1 MSRTK
6 ARVARRNRRILLCGI
21 LLVALVII
29 LALLVQ
35 KFGTNPNDPAGDHTL
50 QQTDTTQTDTV
61 TKTDTATKTD
71 ETSNVPS
78 TDNTTNTQTTDTA
91 TQSATGTGKPN
102 TKTDS
107 DTPNQTVNT
116 NEPTDSFDK
125 DEWYMLLAN
134 RDNPVPEGYTFPQAK
149 IYSGGT
155 NWILDARCA
164 DDMKAMIAAAK
175 EDGVS
180 LLLCSTY
187 RTVERQTNN
196 FNKKV
201 NEYINKGYS
210 EAEAKEITATII
222 AIPGTSEH
230 HTGLAADI
238 VTPSYQRLNE
248 GFAETEAFRWLYEH
262 CAEYGFIMRYAKDKQ
277 DVTKIIYE
285 PWHYRYVGKEAA
297 QIIMSEGI
305 CLEEFLEKYGT

>member
-6 ARVARRNRRILLCGI
+6 ARAARRNRRMLLCAI
-21 LLVALVII
+21 LLVVLVVFV
-29 LALLVQ
+29 AVLVQ
-35 KFGTNPNDPAGDHTL
+35 NFGQNTPAPGGDNSL
-50 QQTDTTQTDTV
+50 QQTGNTSINTTETTDIHTTDTAGNTQSTTDETTNV
-61 TKTDTATKTD
+61 STDTATSAKPDTKTDTNKNDT
-71 ETSNVPS
+71 V
-78 TDNTTNTQTTDTA
+78 DNTD
-91 TQSATGTGKPN
+91 G
-102 TKTDS
+102 
-107 DTPNQTVNT
+107 
-116 NEPTDSFDK
+116 PTDSFDK

-134 RDNPVPEGYTFPQAK
+134 RDNPVPEGFTFPSAK
-149 IYSGGT
+149 VYSAGQ
-155 NWILDARCA
+155 NWTLDARCA

-175 EDGVS
+175 KDGVD
-180 LLLCSTY
+180 LIICSAY

-196 FNKKV
+196 FNNKV
-201 NEYINKGYS
+201 KEYVNKGYS
-210 EAEAKEITATII
+210 EEEAKEITATII
-222 AIPGTSEH
+222 AVPGTSEH

-277 DVTKIIYE
+277 DITKIIYE

-297 QIIMSEGI
+297 QIIMNEGI